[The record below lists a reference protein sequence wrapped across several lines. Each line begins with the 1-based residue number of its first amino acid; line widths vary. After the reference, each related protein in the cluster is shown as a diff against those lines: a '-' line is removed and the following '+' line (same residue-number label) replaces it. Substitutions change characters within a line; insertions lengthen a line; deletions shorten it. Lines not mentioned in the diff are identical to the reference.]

1 MYGNNND
8 YLYLEVY
15 LYVLSF
21 KRRETIL
28 NDAKRVLND
37 AKRYLC
43 ASFLQETAALDLVD
57 IFAKTNKPFTSYLPR
72 EFIRMNTVYS
82 ISTVS
87 FSDAN

>member
-1 MYGNNND
+1 MTKKEKKRASISIYGNNND

-37 AKRYLC
+37 AKRVLN
-43 ASFLQETAALDLVD
+43 D
-57 IFAKTNKPFTSYLPR
+57 AKRFDRTLENP
-72 EFIRMNTVYS
+72 
-82 ISTVS
+82 
-87 FSDAN
+87 